1 MSKRYY
7 PNGRKSRL
15 KFLFSV
21 FPVLFCIFLSVVII
35 LISGT
40 WKNSQFFDSFLS
52 FMYNFQHIG
61 HTSWKSLFLKYY
73 NTVFKSYI
81 LIHVPEKPFC

>member
-1 MSKRYY
+1 
-7 PNGRKSRL
+7 
-15 KFLFSV
+15 
-21 FPVLFCIFLSVVII
+21 
-35 LISGT
+35 
-40 WKNSQFFDSFLS
+40 
-52 FMYNFQHIG
+52 MYNFQHIG